1 MRTLTRLLLT
11 GSLLFVPAT
20 ALFAQ
25 AAVDPSG
32 HWTGAI
38 HVPPFNGAGSRE
50 VAIDIDLTKNASGG
64 LDGTFGQPG
73 QNVKGLPLAKVAL
86 DGRTVSFELKA
97 TTGGGL
103 FRASLAD
110 AASMSGEFVTT
121 EGGYTIPFDL
131 KRTGDAQIA
140 PTPRSAAIG
149 RELEGTWNGTIDV
162 NGKQERLVL
171 KMANRGDGTATG
183 TILDLDGS
191 AVEIPIAMTLKA
203 STFTLEVPAV
213 GASYVAQLTA
223 GNELVGTWTQG
234 PVNLPLTFTRG
245 TK

>member
-1 MRTLTRLLLT
+1 MRTITRLFLVALLP
-11 GSLLFVPAT
+11 FVPAI

-50 VAIDIDLTKNASGG
+50 VAIDIDLTKNARGA

-73 QNVKGLPLAKVAL
+73 QNIKGLPLSTVTLA
-86 DGRTVSFELKA
+86 GQTVSFELKA
-97 TTGGGL
+97 TAGGGV
-103 FRASLAD
+103 FRGNLAD
-110 AASMSGEFVTT
+110 ATSMTGEFVTS
-121 EGGYTIPFDL
+121 EGGYTVPFDL

-140 PTPRSAAIG
+140 PAPRSAAIG
-149 RELEGTWNGTIDV
+149 QELEGTWNGTIDL
-162 NGKQERLVL
+162 NGRQERLVL
-171 KMANRGDGTATG
+171 KMTNRGDGTATG

-191 AVEIPIAMTLKA
+191 AVEIAIAMTQKA
-203 STFTLEVPAV
+203 STLTLEVAAV
-213 GASYVAQLTA
+213 GASYVAVLKSE
-223 GNELVGTWTQG
+223 NELVGTWAQG
-234 PVNLPLTFTRG
+234 PLTLPLTFTRA

>member
-1 MRTLTRLLLT
+1 MRTITRLCLAA
-11 GSLLFVPAT
+11 SLLCLPAT

-25 AAVDPSG
+25 SAIDPSG

-50 VAIDIDLTKNASGG
+50 VAIDVDLTKNASGA
-64 LDGTFGQPG
+64 LAGTFGQPV
-73 QNVKGLPLAKVAL
+73 QNVKGLPLSKVTL

-97 TTGGGL
+97 TAGGGV
-103 FRASLAD
+103 FRGNLAD
-110 AASMSGEFVTT
+110 ATSITGEFVTS
-121 EGGYTIPFDL
+121 EGGYNIPFDL

-140 PTPRSAAIG
+140 TAPASAAIG
-149 RELEGTWNGTIDV
+149 RELEGTWNGTVNV

-171 KMANRGDGTATG
+171 KMTNRGDGTATG

-191 AVEIPIAMTLKA
+191 AVEIPIAMTQKA
-203 STFTLEVPAV
+203 AGLTLEVPAV
-213 GASYVAQLTA
+213 GASYVAVLRSD
-223 GNELVGTWTQG
+223 NELVGTWAQG
-234 PVNLPLTFTRG
+234 PLTLPLTFTRG